1 MVLLFLGLWQKLE
14 NGIHE
19 LGGNLRIIGAFVLV
33 KTPNGMTLVL
43 REGPEAPGAL
53 EWEAAVASVEASIV
67 ASRAGIAAAKLVE
80 ARLRTRSGS
89 PLPSWAT
96 WSRT

>member
-1 MVLLFLGLWQKLE
+1 MVLLFLGLRQKLE

-19 LGGNLRIIGAFVLV
+19 LGGNLRIIAFVLV

-43 REGPEAPGAL
+43 QEGQEAPGAL

-67 ASRAGIAAAKLVE
+67 VSRAGIAAAKLAE

-89 PLPSWAT
+89 PLPSWAA